1 MTAIDWGRVRVREFN
16 PPPRGKGKKP
26 FKVEWV
32 KLPDHWIVQLERSR
46 HLGTYKL
53 ALRILRAAFQQ
64 QYMGGDIVLSAAFT
78 RLPRTTRWSAIKEM
92 VGLKLIRI
100 ERNGNQAAHVVELL
114 GIEPRR
120 RRGP

>member
-53 ALRILRAAFQQ
+53 ALRILRAAFRQ
-64 QYMGGDIVLSAAFT
+64 QYRGGDIILLPLSPGCPGPPDGQPS
-78 RLPRTTRWSAIKEM
+78 RKWS
-92 VGLKLIRI
+92 G
-100 ERNGNQAAHVVELL
+100 
-114 GIEPRR
+114 
-120 RRGP
+120 